1 MNKTDGNN
9 WYVYKHI
16 REDLNQVFY
25 IGIGCKKNYG
35 RAYEF
40 RSDKRNI
47 IWCRI
52 HNKTSIRVEISND
65 NLNKIEAAK
74 IEQELIKLYGRVD
87 LNEGILCNMTDGGD
101 GIWNCKR
108 SDETRKKLSLC
119 KIGDKNP
126 QYGKTPSDETKLK
139 RSISSTGNKRSDE
152 TKLKQ
157 SLSTIKSGQAKT
169 TIVSDYNSGTYI
181 GTYHSMSEACRQ
193 VGLDPMKHSSHSSE
207 VANGKRKH
215 VNGYSFKYD
224 IK

>member
-1 MNKTDGNN
+1 MNGVNENK

-40 RSDKRNI
+40 CSDKRNI

-52 HNKTSIRVEISND
+52 YNKTSIRVEISHD
-65 NLNKIEAAK
+65 NLNKQDASR

-108 SDETRKKLSLC
+108 SIETRKKLSLC
-119 KIGDKNP
+119 KIGEKNP
-126 QYGKTPSDETKLK
+126 QYGKKQSEETKLK
-139 RSISSTGNKRSDE
+139 RSISCTGLKRDDE
-152 TKLKQ
+152 TKHKQ
-157 SLSTIKSGQAKT
+157 SLSSIKSGQSKT
-169 TIVSDYNSGTYI
+169 TVVSDYKTGEHI
-181 GTYHSMSEACRQ
+181 GTYHSISEACRQ
-193 VGLDPMKHSSHSSE
+193 VGLDPNKHSSHSTQ
-207 VANGKRKH
+207 VANGKRKQTMGF
-215 VNGYSFKYD
+215 VFKY
-224 IK
+224 KK